1 MFYGVAFTVFDGYA
15 CDWRNNIILS
25 VGMCY
30 EKQWMG
36 KKRSYASPSTQE
48 SLVDTQKEVLD
59 LADLDFV
66 DDIAKADTGAP
77 HKRRDRV

>member
-1 MFYGVAFTVFDGYA
+1 
-15 CDWRNNIILS
+15 
-25 VGMCY
+25 
-30 EKQWMG
+30 MG
-36 KKRSYASPSTQE
+36 KKRSFASPSTQE
-48 SLVDTQKEVLD
+48 SLVDTQKDV